1 MASIPSPAILS
12 KALDGSGMALVVKVR
27 FPLIPV
33 RRSAPIDV
41 PMSMLSGIVGSAGA
55 VRE

>member
-12 KALDGSGMALVVKVR
+12 KALDGSGMALVVKVM
-27 FPLIPV
+27 FPLKPV
-33 RRSAPIDV
+33 MRSAPIDV
-41 PMSMLSGIVGSAGA
+41 PMSTLSGIVGSAGA